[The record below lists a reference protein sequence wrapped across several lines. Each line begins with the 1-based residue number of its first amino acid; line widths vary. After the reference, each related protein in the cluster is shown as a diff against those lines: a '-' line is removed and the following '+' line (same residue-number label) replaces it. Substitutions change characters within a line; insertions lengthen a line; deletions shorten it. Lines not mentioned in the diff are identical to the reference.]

1 MKIRVTFD
9 GFESSQ
15 AISDYLGEK
24 IGKHSSLLD
33 DATGVEAVLRQ
44 NVHARGVKDD
54 FKANILVTMPHN
66 VIRVEESAEDIYKAI
81 DIAED
86 TLFRVLKKHRDKHKR
101 VARKRLGKPY

>member
-15 AISDYLGEK
+15 AISNYLEEK
-24 IGKHSSLLD
+24 IGKHDSLLS
-33 DATGVEAVLRQ
+33 DATGIEAVLRQ

-54 FKANILVTMPHN
+54 FKANILITMPHK

-81 DIAED
+81 DLAED
-86 TLFRVLKKHRDKHKR
+86 TLFRVLKKHRDKHNR
-101 VARKRLGKPY
+101 VARRRPGKPV